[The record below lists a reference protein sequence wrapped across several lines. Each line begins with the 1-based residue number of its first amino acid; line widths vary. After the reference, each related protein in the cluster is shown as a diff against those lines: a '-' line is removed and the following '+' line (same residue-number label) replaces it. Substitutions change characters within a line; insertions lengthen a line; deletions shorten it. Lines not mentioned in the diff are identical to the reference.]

1 MFNNISN
8 YQNTNDYL
16 PIFTASLII
25 YILSVIVI
33 YYTNKYN
40 ITKLNNFYEKF
51 NLSMVLTDVLLI
63 VIGINKVR
71 YIYPCI
77 FKEYSLITFLIT
89 AISIQIIYDLLL
101 ADLYNLIPVNDSLL
115 INAFKNTKNK
125 IVKLPVI
132 ITNIITNSS
141 GILLAS
147 YLATFPI
154 NTNINLLITL
164 LHSISY
170 LIYLLK

>member
-8 YQNTNDYL
+8 YENINDYL

-25 YILSVIVI
+25 YILSIITI

-51 NLSMVLTDVLLI
+51 NFSMILTDVLLI
-63 VIGINKVR
+63 VISINKVR
-71 YIYPCI
+71 YFYSYF
-77 FKEYSLITFLIT
+77 FKEYTLINFLIT
-89 AISIQIIYDLLL
+89 GIIIQIIYDLLL
-101 ADLYNLIPVNDSLL
+101 TDLYNLIPINNSLL
-115 INAFKNTKNK
+115 MNIFKNKKNE
-125 IVKLPVI
+125 IVKLPVM

-154 NTNINLLITL
+154 NNNINLLITA

-170 LIYLLK
+170 LIYLIK